1 MRNNRL
7 IGSCMSK
14 KHPYNR
20 KSSRVMKRAVDTFE
34 RLTEALRKKIDALS
48 DKTGEPAA
56 DPAHLTKQI
65 VAHQGAWKMVQ
76 DALKK
81 FREDDIEKGGVGKDG
96 IDFGQAKEEV
106 FRRIARLVARG
117 AGREVS

>member
-1 MRNNRL
+1 
-7 IGSCMSK
+7 MSK
-14 KHPYNR
+14 KHPYNW
-20 KSSRVMKRAVDTFE
+20 KSSKVMKRAVDTFE

-48 DKTGEPAA
+48 DKTGEPEVDA
-56 DPAHLTKQI
+56 AHLTKQI

-81 FREDDIEKGGVGKDG
+81 FREDEIDKGGVGKDG
-96 IDFGQAKEEV
+96 IDFAKAKEEV
-106 FRRIARLVARG
+106 LGRIARLVARG